1 MRHSHEWLIWRNDS
15 FIVTPTNEWVV
26 QCYSSRVTHMTESL
40 ICETAPCVTQHP
52 ASFCFQVTLFL
63 AWRRFNLTQ
72 LNHWTQWFGLETI
85 IDFPFGFFPINNI
98 ISLWITRPSGWC
110 CAFQSNHTS
119 PLQNIVFFHR
129 ALLQKRSII
138 LSILSQWVVRIPKW
152 KRLYSAKETYDLR
165 IPIKSYVS
173 FAEYSLFHRTL
184 LQKRPIILSI
194 FPQWV
199 VRTSSTPSR
208 STPSLSHGV

>member
-1 MRHSHEWLIWRNDS
+1 MRHSA
-15 FIVTPTNEWVV
+15 
-26 QCYSSRVTHMTESL
+26 SRVFLFSSYSLSCVAKIQLNPTESL
-40 ICETAPCVTQHP
+40 NPVIRIGDHYWFSFWFLSNKQHYL
-52 ASFCFQVTLFL
+52 S
-63 AWRRFNLTQ
+63 
-72 LNHWTQWFGLETI
+72 LNRWTQWVMLRI
-85 IDFPFGFFPINNI
+85 PIKSYVSFAEY
-98 ISLWITRPSGWC
+98 SL
-110 CAFQSNHTS
+110 
-119 PLQNIVFFHR
+119 FHR

-138 LSILSQWVVRIPKW
+138 LSILPQWVVRIPKW

-199 VRTSSTPSR
+199 VRTSSTPS
-208 STPSLSHGV
+208 LSHGV